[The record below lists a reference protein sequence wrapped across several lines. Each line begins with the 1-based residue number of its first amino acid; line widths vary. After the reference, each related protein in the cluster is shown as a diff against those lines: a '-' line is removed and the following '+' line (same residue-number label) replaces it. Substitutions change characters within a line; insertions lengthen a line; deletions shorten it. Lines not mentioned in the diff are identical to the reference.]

1 VQPRP
6 SRVPVVLAAGLAAA
20 LAIAAPAG
28 ASEGRPGP
36 PLPPPPSW
44 GVTPPAFQLPTTT
57 VRHRSLIRGAR
68 IVPRRVRRGRR
79 AVLRM
84 RLSRPARVLITITR
98 RSRPHRGRIT
108 VRRVSLPAG
117 RVAIRLPRKVHGRAL
132 ATGRYRVRIV
142 AVDAQGVRSRTLRR
156 SFVVRSAPR

>member
-1 VQPRP
+1 
-6 SRVPVVLAAGLAAA
+6 VPVVVAAGVAAA

-36 PLPPPPSW
+36 PPPPSW
-44 GVTPPAFQLPTTT
+44 GVTAPAFQLPTTM
-57 VRHRSLIRGAR
+57 VRQRSLIRGAR

-132 ATGRYRVRIV
+132 ARGRYRVGVV

-156 SFVVRSAPR
+156 SFVVRSARR